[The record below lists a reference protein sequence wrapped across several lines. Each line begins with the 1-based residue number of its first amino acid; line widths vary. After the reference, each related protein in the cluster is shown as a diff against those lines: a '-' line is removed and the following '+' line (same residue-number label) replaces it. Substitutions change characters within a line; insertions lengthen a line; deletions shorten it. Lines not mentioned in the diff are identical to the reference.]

1 MNINDAG
8 LALIK
13 EREGYLMALPD
24 GRCTTYYCPAGKLTI
39 GWGCTEGIKPGD
51 VWTPAQAEAALR
63 RELAKHEAAV
73 MRLVS
78 VNLNENQF
86 SALVS
91 FSYNV
96 GSGNLQKSTL
106 LKKLNK
112 SDYAGAQREFLN
124 WNKATVNGK
133 LTELRGLAIRRAQ
146 EAALFA
152 TPTEEEDAV
161 RGAPVVMAQAVT
173 PPPVPVSGAT
183 KAVAAAT
190 GGGIAA
196 KGAEAVIAAPPAAV
210 TDTVAN
216 VGMWAN
222 IGKTAEGIASG
233 LWKSP
238 VYVAAL
244 LIVSIGVI
252 WGNWAWKKWS
262 A

>member
-1 MNINDAG
+1 MQINDAG
-8 LALIK
+8 LALVK
-13 EREGYLMALPD
+13 EREGYKRALPD
-24 GRCTTYYCPAGKLTI
+24 GSCTTYYCPAGVLTI
-39 GWGCTEGIKPGD
+39 GWGCTEGIRPGD

-63 RELAKHEAAV
+63 RELRSHEGAV
-73 MRLVS
+73 LRLVS
-78 VNLNENQF
+78 VPLNENQF

-152 TPTEEEDAV
+152 TPTVEEDAA
-161 RGAPVVMAQAVT
+161 RGAPVAMVQAVT
-173 PPPVPVSGAT
+173 APPVPISGAV
-183 KAVAAAT
+183 KAAGAT
-190 GGGIAA
+190 AGGAVAA
-196 KGAEAVIAAPPAAV
+196 KGAEAMLAAPPPVV
-210 TDTVAN
+210 TDTVGN
-216 VGMWAN
+216 VGMWVQV
-222 IGKTAEGIASG
+222 GKTAEGLMTG
-233 LWKSP
+233 LGKSP
-238 VYVAAL
+238 VFAASL
-244 LIVSIGVI
+244 FVVGIAVI
-252 WGNWAWKKWS
+252 WGSWAYKKWT